1 MAIHR
6 LLQNSAFAPE
16 DIIPLVAAYEDCLRI
31 LKLSDRSDPITE
43 MAQTGI
49 RDSVQLGRL
58 ALEEIGISG
67 SGWARAFNARAWCA
81 AEAPM
86 SFCGAASVRTAPPAA
101 IARAVMRNGQ
111 PHEVRLSASG
121 ACARLFA

>member
-43 MAQTGI
+43 MQ
-49 RDSVQLGRL
+49 RRSLRSRRL
-58 ALEEIGISG
+58 EYGMRSSSADWRLRNSEFPAVDERGPSTRG
-67 SGWARAFNARAWCA
+67 HGVRPRHQCRFV
-81 AEAPM
+81 APH
-86 SFCGAASVRTAPPAA
+86 P
-101 IARAVMRNGQ
+101 
-111 PHEVRLSASG
+111 
-121 ACARLFA
+121 

>member
-6 LLQNSAFAPE
+6 LLQNSVFAPE
-16 DIIPLVAAYEDCLRI
+16 DIISLVAAYEDCLRI

-43 MAQTGI
+43 MVAKKIIEIAQTGI

-67 SGWARAFNARAWCA
+67 SG
-81 AEAPM
+81 
-86 SFCGAASVRTAPPAA
+86 
-101 IARAVMRNGQ
+101 
-111 PHEVRLSASG
+111 
-121 ACARLFA
+121 